1 MRIADTH
8 AHHYFKQFDADRDE
22 VFAKDL
28 ETGVEF
34 VLEIG
39 CDYASSFAALD
50 LSQKYQHVFAAPGLH
65 PCEVMAVAGD
75 AASKQRLGEYSCLR
89 ENSQIKLP
97 QSLLE
102 FGDFLKELISQQ
114 GQHIK
119 ALGET
124 GLDRFHDASEETYQ
138 HQLESFR
145 LHLDLC
151 AAYKLPVVVHLRN
164 SVSEMKAF
172 LAEEWHKWRGQV
184 EGVIHCFSED
194 AEFARICLDAGFYLG
209 FGGIATY
216 PKAENVREALAF
228 APIERII
235 TETDTPFLPVHS
247 QRKQKVQRSESRHIV
262 EVIELAAG
270 LHNQDVENMSW
281 QLAENAKNLFLP
293 EERGF

>member
-8 AHHYFKQFDADRDE
+8 AHHYFKQFDTNREE

-28 ETGVEF
+28 EAGVEF

-39 CDYASSFAALD
+39 CDYASSFAALS

-65 PCEVMAVAGD
+65 PCEVMTVVGD
-75 AASKQRLGEYSCLR
+75 VTSKQRLGKDSFISVNTEI
-89 ENSQIKLP
+89 EPP
-97 QSLLE
+97 QSLPE
-102 FGDFLKELISQQ
+102 FGDFLKKLISQH

-124 GLDRFHDASEETYQ
+124 GIDRFHDASEETYQ
-138 HQLESFR
+138 YQLASFR
-145 LHLDLC
+145 MHLDLC

-164 SVSEMKAF
+164 AAAEMKAF
-172 LAEEWHKWRGQV
+172 LAQEWHKWRGQV

-194 AEFARICLDAGFYLG
+194 REFAKICLDAGFYLG

-216 PKAENVREALAF
+216 PKAENVREALSF
-228 APIERII
+228 APMERII

-262 EVIELAAG
+262 EVIELAAK
-270 LHNQDVENMSW
+270 LHKQDSENMSW
-281 QLAENAKNLFLP
+281 QLAENAKKLFCQKNSTS
-293 EERGF
+293 